1 MRRETQ
7 YLILLLAGGAVLK
20 ISLNGMYE
28 RYVKPSLGPWLTA
41 AGAATALLAAVLIVR
56 SFRDGPQTPG
66 NDAHAHGHQHSNRI
80 GWLLMV
86 PALVLLFAPPPVL
99 TVDRRPAIA
108 EASAADARDYA
119 PLPEGEPQLKLL
131 DFVGRTINAPKTLA
145 GKEIT
150 LVGFIRKLP
159 DGLYLARVFIWCC
172 VADAR
177 AAVIELD
184 PPEGSEAARAAQ
196 SLADKQWVRIV
207 GTYVPGSV
215 QADPDNVPT
224 VRVTGVVPIPEP
236 QDPYEH

>member
-7 YLILLLAGGAVLK
+7 HLIMLLVGGAVLK

-41 AGAATALLAAVLIVR
+41 AGAAAVLLAAALIVR
-56 SFRDGPQTPG
+56 SFREGPRQREDDG
-66 NDAHAHGHQHSNRI
+66 HGHSHSNRM

-99 TVDRRPAIA
+99 TVDQRPAIA
-108 EASAADARDYA
+108 EASASDARDFA
-119 PLPEGEPQLKLL
+119 PLPAGRPQLKLL
-131 DFVGRTINAPKTLA
+131 DFVGRAINAPGTLD

-150 LVGFIRKLP
+150 LVGFVRTLP

-177 AAVIELD
+177 AAVIKLD
-184 PPEGSEAARAAQ
+184 PPAGSEAALATRG
-196 SLADKQWVRIV
+196 LADKQWVRIV

-215 QADPDNVPT
+215 RADPDNVPT
-224 VRVTGVVPIPEP
+224 VRVAGVEPIPDP